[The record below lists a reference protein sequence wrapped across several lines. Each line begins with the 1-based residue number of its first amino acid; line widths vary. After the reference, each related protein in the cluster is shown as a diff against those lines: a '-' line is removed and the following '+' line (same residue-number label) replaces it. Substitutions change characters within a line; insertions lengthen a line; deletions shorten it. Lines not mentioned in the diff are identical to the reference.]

1 MKYYSFYFLCFI
13 ISLAILFPLFFD
25 YDPYF
30 IDLSQSFSKPSWL
43 HPFGLDEDGKGLFT
57 QIIYGLKMSLGI
69 TFSVIFLSFIMGL
82 VLGTL
87 AGYLESWT
95 ETIIMS
101 FVDLVLAFPKFLMAL
116 ALVAML
122 GSSVFHLIFAL
133 TFSTWAGFARLTRAE
148 LKHLK
153 KKEFVLQARA
163 LGASPFSLVFKHLWP
178 NLMNVL
184 CIHAVFQAVAV
195 LIAESGLSFL
205 GLGVSLE
212 NPSLGSLLGQGRNY
226 IFSAPH
232 IIFFPSLVLFLFL
245 LCLNNVGES
254 LRYYLDPHKVEN

>member
-1 MKYYSFYFLCFI
+1 MKHFSIYFLCFI
-13 ISLAILFPLFFD
+13 IVLAVLAPLLFD

-43 HPFGLDEDGKGLFT
+43 NPFGLDEDGKGLLI
-57 QIIYGLKMSLGI
+57 QVIYGLKMSLGI
-69 TFSVIFLSFIMGL
+69 TFSVIFLSLAIGL
-82 VLGTL
+82 SLGTL

-95 ETIIMS
+95 EIIIMS
-101 FVDLVLAFPKFLMAL
+101 VVDLVLAFPKFLMAL

-153 KKEFVLQARA
+153 KKEFVLQARSV
-163 LGASPFSLVFKHLWP
+163 GANAFFLIFKHLWP
-178 NLMNVL
+178 NLMHVL
-184 CIHAVFQAVAV
+184 FIHAVFQAVAV

-245 LCLNNVGES
+245 LSLNNLGES
-254 LRYYLDPHKVEN
+254 LRGYFDPHKL

>member
-1 MKYYSFYFLCFI
+1 MKYFSIYFLCFLFVV
-13 ISLAILFPLFFD
+13 SLIFPLLLD

-30 IDLSQSFSKPSWL
+30 IDLSQSFSKPSWS
-43 HPFGLDEDGKGLFT
+43 HPFGLDEDGKGLFI
-57 QIIYGLKMSLGI
+57 QVIYGLKMSLGI
-69 TFSVIFLSFIMGL
+69 TFSVIFLSFIIGL
-82 VLGTL
+82 SLGTL

-95 ETIIMS
+95 ETFIMAV
-101 FVDLVLAFPKFLMAL
+101 VDLVLAFPKFLMAL

-153 KKEFVLQARA
+153 KKEFVLQARSA
-163 LGASPFSLVFKHLWP
+163 GASSFFLIFKHLWP
-178 NLMNVL
+178 NLMHIL
-184 CIHAVFQAVAV
+184 FIHAIFQAVAV

-232 IIFFPSLVLFLFL
+232 IIFFPSFILFLFL
-245 LCLNNVGES
+245 LSLNNLGES
-254 LRYYLDPHKVEN
+254 LRDYFDPHKS

>member
-1 MKYYSFYFLCFI
+1 MKYFSIYFLSFI
-13 ISLAILFPLFFD
+13 IALAVLAPFLFD

-30 IDLSQSFSKPSWL
+30 IDLSQSFSKPSWS
-43 HPFGLDEDGKGLFT
+43 HPFGLDEDGKGLLI

-69 TFSVIFLSFIMGL
+69 AFSVIFLSFIIGL
-82 VLGTL
+82 GLGTL
-87 AGYLESWT
+87 AGYLESWL
-95 ETIIMS
+95 EIIIMAV
-101 FVDLVLAFPKFLMAL
+101 VDLVLAFPKFLMAL

-148 LKHLK
+148 LKRLK
-153 KKEFVLQARA
+153 KKEFVLQARST
-163 LGASPFSLVFKHLWP
+163 GASPFFLIFKHLWP

-184 CIHAVFQAVAV
+184 FIHAVFQAVAV

-212 NPSLGSLLGQGRNY
+212 NPSLGALLGQGRNY

-232 IIFFPSLVLFLFL
+232 IIFFPSLFLFLFL
-245 LCLNNVGES
+245 LGLNNLGET
-254 LRYYLDPHKVEN
+254 LRDYFDPHKS

>member
-1 MKYYSFYFLCFI
+1 MKHFSVYCLFFI
-13 ISLAILFPLFFD
+13 IVLAYLFPFFLD

-30 IDLSQSFSKPSWL
+30 IDLSQSFSKPSWP
-43 HPFGLDEDGKGLFT
+43 HPFGLDEDGKGLFV
-57 QIIYGLKMSLGI
+57 QVIYGLKISLGI
-69 TFSVIFLSFIMGL
+69 TFSVIFLSFIIGL

-87 AGYLESWT
+87 AGYLESWI
-95 ETIIMS
+95 EIIIMAV
-101 FVDLVLAFPKFLMAL
+101 VDLVLAFPKFLMAL
-116 ALVAML
+116 ALIAML
-122 GSSVFHLIFAL
+122 DGSATHLIFAL

-153 KKEFVLQARA
+153 KKEFVLQARST
-163 LGASPFSLVFKHLWP
+163 GANAFFLIFKHLWP
-178 NLMNVL
+178 NLINIL
-184 CIHAVFQAVAV
+184 FIHAVFQAVAV

-226 IFSAPH
+226 VFSAPH

-245 LCLNNVGES
+245 LNLNNLGES
-254 LRYYLDPHKVEN
+254 LRDYFDPRKS